1 MLPKKASTTASTAS
15 SMRNDTTH
23 DAELAATRI
32 SRGK

>member
-1 MLPKKASTTASTAS
+1 MFPKNSSATASTAS

-23 DAELAATRI
+23 DAVLAATRI